1 MVPRWSTK
9 KWNIF
14 NSTILFRHSLTI
26 FKSDY
31 SVPIIEEC
39 QRILIHPYLV
49 AEFIKSFKEFDRPFI
64 SNRLSIL
71 MYTLYN
77 HVLPGVT
84 WKNNLWAPDT
94 PNCRDAPVDLLVTLD
109 QTVSSSCLYTPNC
122 YFYVMRETFISS
134 TVVSN
139 IYSQNY
145 NCCSLWTISLKSL
158 SKIEML
164 PPYFFQSKKS
174 TCNAVCFGLELMIKM
189 ICFLNCSTINM
200 SFSFVLKVFLY
211 FLSYSFKIPR
221 YLSSKLE
228 QLPAP

>member
-1 MVPRWSTK
+1 MINK
-9 KWNIF
+9 EMKYF

-64 SNRLSIL
+64 SNRLSIH

-109 QTVSSSCLYTPNC
+109 
-122 YFYVMRETFISS
+122 
-134 TVVSN
+134 
-139 IYSQNY
+139 
-145 NCCSLWTISLKSL
+145 
-158 SKIEML
+158 
-164 PPYFFQSKKS
+164 
-174 TCNAVCFGLELMIKM
+174 
-189 ICFLNCSTINM
+189 
-200 SFSFVLKVFLY
+200 
-211 FLSYSFKIPR
+211 
-221 YLSSKLE
+221 
-228 QLPAP
+228 